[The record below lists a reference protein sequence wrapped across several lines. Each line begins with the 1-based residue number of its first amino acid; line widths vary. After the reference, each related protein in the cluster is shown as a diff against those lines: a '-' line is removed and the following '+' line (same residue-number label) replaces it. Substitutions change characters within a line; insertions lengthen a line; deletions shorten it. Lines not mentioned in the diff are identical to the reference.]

1 MTPRQ
6 IGLLVLLSALWGGVF
21 LLVKYALMDFSA
33 VEVAFFQALIG
44 ALGLFGIVIFQGG
57 AARAKLGDILRRPAQ
72 ALLLGALAIATPFM
86 LIALGELTVPSG
98 LAGVLV
104 STTPMFVALFAPWID
119 PAMEINRR
127 QGAGLAVGLLGVALV
142 VGAHFIGSLGQ
153 LVGALAL
160 LGAAASGAVS
170 SFIVKLQYKD
180 KGVPAST
187 TSFFALSVGA
197 LLTLPVAV
205 ITAPRELPGT
215 RAVLAVVALGLLCT
229 AVAFM
234 LYYRLID
241 HIGEERASLS
251 NYLTPAFA
259 LLYGVLLLSESLTIW
274 AIIGLVLIIS
284 GAEITLRGA
293 GDRSSRREVR
303 TRYRAHPPF
312 H

>member
-44 ALGLFGIVIFQGG
+44 ALGLFVIVIFQGG

-160 LGAAASGAVS
+160 LGAAASGALSGFV
-170 SFIVKLQYKD
+170 VKLQYKD

-187 TSFFALSVGA
+187 TSFFALSVRA

-215 RAVLAVVALGLLCT
+215 RAMLAVVALGLLCT

-241 HIGEERASLS
+241 HFGSGDH
-251 NYLTPAFA
+251 LT
-259 LLYGVLLLSESLTIW
+259 
-274 AIIGLVLIIS
+274 
-284 GAEITLRGA
+284 
-293 GDRSSRREVR
+293 RSRQSV
-303 TRYRAHPPF
+303 F
-312 H
+312 

>member
-6 IGLLVLLSALWGGVF
+6 FGLLVLLSALWGGVF
-21 LLVKYALMDFSA
+21 LLVKYALRDFSA

-104 STTPMFVALFAPWID
+104 STTPMFV
-119 PAMEINRR
+119 
-127 QGAGLAVGLLGVALV
+127 
-142 VGAHFIGSLGQ
+142 
-153 LVGALAL
+153 
-160 LGAAASGAVS
+160 
-170 SFIVKLQYKD
+170 
-180 KGVPAST
+180 
-187 TSFFALSVGA
+187 ALSVGA

>member
-160 LGAAASGAVS
+160 LGAAASGALS
-170 SFIVKLQYKD
+170 SFVVKLQYKD

-293 GDRSSRREVR
+293 GDRSSRREAR

>member
-44 ALGLFGIVIFQGG
+44 ALGLFVIVIFQGG

-160 LGAAASGAVS
+160 LGAAASGALSGFV
-170 SFIVKLQYKD
+170 VKLQYKD

-259 LLYGVLLLSESLTIW
+259 LLYGMLLLSESLTIW
-274 AIIGLVLIIS
+274 AILGLVLIIS

-293 GDRSSRREVR
+293 GNRSSRREVR

>member
-1 MTPRQ
+1 
-6 IGLLVLLSALWGGVF
+6 
-21 LLVKYALMDFSA
+21 
-33 VEVAFFQALIG
+33 
-44 ALGLFGIVIFQGG
+44 
-57 AARAKLGDILRRPAQ
+57 
-72 ALLLGALAIATPFM
+72 M

-98 LAGVLV
+98 LAGVLA
-104 STTPMFVALFAPWID
+104 STAPMFIAVFAPVL
-119 PAMEINRR
+119 ARSEEINRR
-127 QGAGLAVGLLGVALV
+127 QGAGLLVGLFGVALV
-142 VGAHFIGSLGQ
+142 VGAHFIASFGQ
-153 LVGALAL
+153 FFGALAL
-160 LGAAASGAVS
+160 LGAAASGGAS
-170 SFIVKLQYKD
+170 SFVVKLWYKD

-187 TSFFALSVGA
+187 TTFFALSVGA

-205 ITAPRELPGT
+205 ITAPRELPGA
-215 RAVLAVVALGLLCT
+215 RAVLAVIALGLLCT

-259 LLYGVLLLSESLTIW
+259 LLYGMLLLSESLTIW

-303 TRYRAHPPF
+303 SRYRAHPPF